1 MGLLILYSLLFIYL
15 MVSYFTVDFAVA
27 GVFPTAVL
35 CSVIFLGAAY
45 LFLRNRRRHYFL
57 SFELFFFFVFFLVT
71 YTFPLMA
78 FNEDD
83 LLLLV
88 DISPYLVNKA
98 VYLSTLGFM
107 SYLLGA
113 TLLSKPHQEE
123 RDEWKFNFEKYD
135 LPKAAYLFN
144 RITSVFVLLFFL
156 VDGATLVM
164 RYSNETT
171 EVTGGYILPYVRVLF
186 IISTVLEFSR
196 LSWSQVATLRDTLQ
210 SVSLFYLFNIVSLL
224 PFFLVIGYRSEFL
237 VLALTVFVV
246 YAMFIKPINKG
257 LILILVVAGF
267 WVMALLKFFRGFND
281 VDVNEL
287 QGEGAFTMIGIFSEF
302 YIPSSTL
309 YEFVFYVDANGPT
322 YGTNTLLHVLA
333 FVPFLQ
339 SLVVKLFGI
348 DVSAPA
354 YQTSSDFISN
364 YILGEDRSWG
374 LGTHVIG
381 DLYYTFGF
389 SGVVIAMFVMG
400 IIVSYLTERIIY
412 RKQFNLVS
420 VLFFIVLTSQS
431 FFFSRVEFFRPV
443 RDLGLIFFIMLIAR
457 FAMHLRKAPVVEQAE
472 QKEEG

>member
-1 MGLLILYSLLFIYL
+1 MRLIILYGILFIYL
-15 MVSYFTVDFAVA
+15 MVSYFTVDFAIV
-27 GVFPTAVL
+27 GVFPTAVQ
-35 CSVIFLGAAY
+35 CSVIFLGSAF
-45 LFLRNRRRHYFL
+45 LFLKNRRRNYFL
-57 SFELFFFFVFFLVT
+57 SFELFFFLVFFLVT

-98 VYLSTLGFM
+98 VYLSTIGYM

-113 TLLSKPHQEE
+113 TVLSKPYNEE
-123 RDEWKFNFEKYD
+123 RDKLKFDFERYD
-135 LPKAAYLFN
+135 LPRLAFLFN
-144 RITSVFVLLFFL
+144 RLTSVFVILFFL
-156 VDGATLVM
+156 IDGATLMV

-171 EVTGGYILPYVRVLF
+171 EVTGGYVLPYVRVLI
-186 IISTVLEFSR
+186 IISTVLELSR
-196 LSWSQVATLRDTLQ
+196 LASNQVQTLKDTLK
-210 SVSLFYLFNIVSLL
+210 SASLYYLFNIGLLL
-224 PFFLVIGYRSEFL
+224 PFFLIIGYRSEFL
-237 VLALTVFVV
+237 VVALTVFVV
-246 YAMFIKPINKG
+246 YALLIKPINKG

-287 QGEGAFTMIGIFSEF
+287 QGDGAFTMIGIFSEF

-309 YEFVFYVDANGPT
+309 YEFIAYVDANGPT

-339 SLVVKLFGI
+339 SVVVKLAGI
-348 DVSAPA
+348 DVSSTA

-389 SGVVIAMFVMG
+389 PGVLILMFAMGF
-400 IIVSYLTERIIY
+400 IVSYLTERIIY
-412 RKQFNLVS
+412 RKQFSLLPVM
-420 VLFFIVLTSQS
+420 FFIVITAQS

-443 RDLGLIFFIMLIAR
+443 RDLGLIFFILLITK
-457 FAMHLRKAPVVEQAE
+457 FTIGLPQKPVETLEEQIN
-472 QKEEG
+472 KE